1 MSTQKIK
8 NNKTTFR
15 FINKTNLNEFN
26 QAVLSCNW
34 SPVLDESDPNISYN
48 LFMDKF
54 NQLYELYFP
63 FKEHKTKSYKPRKP
77 WITTGLVKSI
87 KTKHKLFLVY
97 INHNST
103 ENHNKYKIYRNKL
116 NHLIK
121 ISKNKYFTQKLENA
135 RSDLKVTWKILK
147 DLMKTTKRKSNYPN
161 AFKYNN
167 NMISDSALIAG
178 QFNDYFTNIGP
189 SLNLKLQ
196 DTNIDPM
203 HYLGGNYVHSL
214 FFSPTDVSE
223 VNCLLNEIN
232 VNKSTGPDGLH
243 PAVIKSVAQ
252 HISPIL
258 VHIFNNS
265 MLTGIIPKALKVAQ
279 ITPIYKADDP
289 MEFINYRPISILPV
303 LSKILEK
310 VVLKRL
316 LDFLNKH
323 DILNSSQFGFRKHH
337 STTLALIDLID
348 NISNSLDNKDY
359 TIGVFLDLSKAFDT
373 INHEILLNKLSYYSI
388 RGRQLTWFSNYLSN
402 RQQYVNFN
410 GTSSQRNIIK
420 CGVPQGSILGP
431 ILFLL
436 YINDILNS
444 SSFFKFILFADDTN
458 IICSDKSLTT
468 LLHNVNVEM
477 NKVSLWL
484 KANKLTLNTMK
495 TKFMLFV
502 PKNKRVNTDTV
513 KLYIDGSEIEQT
525 KIQKFL
531 GVIINSQLDWK
542 HHINYIQYVLK

>member
-1 MSTQKIK
+1 MPNYKFISCCHEQRQGGGIGIYVNEKLDFKERSDIGINDDDICQSRFIELNVTDKIIIIGILYRPPNGNLHKFMEYLNKEVDLLDKTNKSIYLMGDFNINLLKIDTNQLTADFYQTLISYSLIPTITKPTRITHHTATLIDNIFTNDYNHNHSPGLLFTDITDHLPIFLITELSTQKIK

-77 WITTGLVKSI
+77 WIPTGLVKSI

-214 FFSPTDVSE
+214 FF
-223 VNCLLNEIN
+223 
-232 VNKSTGPDGLH
+232 
-243 PAVIKSVAQ
+243 
-252 HISPIL
+252 
-258 VHIFNNS
+258 
-265 MLTGIIPKALKVAQ
+265 
-279 ITPIYKADDP
+279 
-289 MEFINYRPISILPV
+289 
-303 LSKILEK
+303 
-310 VVLKRL
+310 
-316 LDFLNKH
+316 
-323 DILNSSQFGFRKHH
+323 
-337 STTLALIDLID
+337 
-348 NISNSLDNKDY
+348 
-359 TIGVFLDLSKAFDT
+359 
-373 INHEILLNKLSYYSI
+373 
-388 RGRQLTWFSNYLSN
+388 
-402 RQQYVNFN
+402 
-410 GTSSQRNIIK
+410 
-420 CGVPQGSILGP
+420 
-431 ILFLL
+431 
-436 YINDILNS
+436 
-444 SSFFKFILFADDTN
+444 
-458 IICSDKSLTT
+458 
-468 LLHNVNVEM
+468 
-477 NKVSLWL
+477 
-484 KANKLTLNTMK
+484 
-495 TKFMLFV
+495 
-502 PKNKRVNTDTV
+502 
-513 KLYIDGSEIEQT
+513 
-525 KIQKFL
+525 
-531 GVIINSQLDWK
+531 
-542 HHINYIQYVLK
+542 